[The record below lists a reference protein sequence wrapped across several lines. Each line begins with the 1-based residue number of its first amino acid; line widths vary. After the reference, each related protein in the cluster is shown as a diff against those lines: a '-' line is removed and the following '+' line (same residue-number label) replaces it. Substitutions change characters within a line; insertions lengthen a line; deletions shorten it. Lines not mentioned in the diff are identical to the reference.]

1 MKERVLSTFAILLAG
16 LFSAERPKPWQ
27 LGDSAPGP
35 RSSAPSDGRSG
46 PKDEQN

>member
-1 MKERVLSTFAILLAG
+1 MKERVLETLAILLAG

-35 RSSAPSDGRSG
+35 RRPAPSDGRCE
-46 PKDEQN
+46 PKGEQN

>member
-27 LGDSAPGP
+27 LGDSTPSPKSPAPGEGH
-35 RSSAPSDGRSG
+35 RD
-46 PKDEQN
+46 PKGEQN